1 MLRFDIF
8 YPNVYEILLQRITE
22 CGHLWVNSMT
32 TQEEKLQQV
41 ADIMDRVS
49 EDMSVPRNIRR
60 AAKNAKDSLLEEDE
74 DSIVK
79 AASAISIL
87 DEISN
92 DPNMP
97 VHTRTTIWSALSI
110 LETVKE

>member
-1 MLRFDIF
+1 MASQEDKLR
-8 YPNVYEILLQRITE
+8 
-22 CGHLWVNSMT
+22 
-32 TQEEKLQQV
+32 QV
-41 ADIMDRVS
+41 ADIMVRVA

-60 AAKNAKDSLLEEDE
+60 AAKEAKSSLLEGEGDPV
-74 DSIVK
+74 VK

-87 DEISN
+87 NDVSD

-97 VHTRTTIWSALSI
+97 VHARTTIWNALSI